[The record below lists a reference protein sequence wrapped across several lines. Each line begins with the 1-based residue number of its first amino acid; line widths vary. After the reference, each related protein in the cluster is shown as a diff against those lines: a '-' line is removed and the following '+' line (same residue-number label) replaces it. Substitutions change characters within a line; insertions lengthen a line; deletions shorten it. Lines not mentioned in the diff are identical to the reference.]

1 MNIRA
6 AVAPAAG
13 VLALQ
18 RLRDR
23 LSGRADTSLALRGAF
38 LAFGIRIAGAAL
50 AFISQALIARWMGA
64 DGFGIYAYAW
74 VLVILVGTLAQ
85 AGFSVSIV
93 RLVSEYRARARLRR
107 LAGALR
113 FSAAFVLMLSSAVAL
128 CGMALVD
135 SFSGRLGPLYRE
147 PLLIAMATVP
157 FFALSELGK
166 GIARAHDRTAAAYMP
181 GFIVRPLL
189 LLASLAALWSL
200 GAPLTPSAVLWA
212 VLGSTLAALV
222 LQWAQ
227 ITGNFR
233 ATLKPRV
240 SFAHRWQWVRMSL
253 PFMVIDG
260 YFLMMAH
267 FDVVMLNSFAQPA
280 EVAIYF
286 ASSKTAALLAFIFF
300 AISAVA
306 AAPLARLHAAGRT
319 DELRQA
325 AGNFI
330 AWMFWPSLLGAG
342 GLAVLGPSILS
353 IFGPEFVAGY
363 PTLMLLVAGLLV
375 QAATGPLKF
384 LVGMTGG
391 QTTMAAILTVGLAL
405 NVAFN
410 LVLIPLFG
418 PLGAALATLAS
429 TIAATAALAILVRRR
444 LGFWPIVGMTAQRRI

>member
-1 MNIRA
+1 
-6 AVAPAAG
+6 
-13 VLALQ
+13 
-18 RLRDR
+18 
-23 LSGRADTSLALRGAF
+23 
-38 LAFGIRIAGAAL
+38 
-50 AFISQALIARWMGA
+50 
-64 DGFGIYAYAW
+64 
-74 VLVILVGTLAQ
+74 
-85 AGFSVSIV
+85 
-93 RLVSEYRARARLRR
+93 
-107 LAGALR
+107 
-113 FSAAFVLMLSSAVAL
+113 
-128 CGMALVD
+128 
-135 SFSGRLGPLYRE
+135 
-147 PLLIAMATVP
+147 
-157 FFALSELGK
+157 
-166 GIARAHDRTAAAYMP
+166 
-181 GFIVRPLL
+181 
-189 LLASLAALWSL
+189 
-200 GAPLTPSAVLWA
+200 
-212 VLGSTLAALV
+212 
-222 LQWAQ
+222 
-227 ITGNFR
+227 
-233 ATLKPRV
+233 
-240 SFAHRWQWVRMSL
+240 
-253 PFMVIDG
+253 
-260 YFLMMAH
+260 
-267 FDVVMLNSFAQPA
+267 VMLNSFAQPA